1 MNPIELRDHALW
13 ATKVM
18 RPHSAGALRRDDAR
32 NLLRRTLVAYS
43 SKYSLRFHAWA
54 VQPSRIHLVIAIPT
68 DRALSDVLASLFGYY
83 TRRFNARYG
92 KSGPVFR
99 SKYLRRVMIGPL
111 AITEAIRRVH
121 ALPRAEGIKPQPGEE
136 PWSSHDCYEHGGTS
150 DGVVTL
156 YAPQVVAVRRAPL
169 APYLDS

>member
-13 ATKVM
+13 ATKVL
-18 RPHSAGALRRDDAR
+18 RPESAGALRRDDAR
-32 NLLRRTLVAYS
+32 NLLRRTLTAYAA
-43 SKYSLRFHAWA
+43 KHSLRFHAWA
-54 VQPSRIHLVIAIPT
+54 VQPSRIHLVVAIPM
-68 DRALSDVLASLFGYY
+68 DVRLSDILASLFGYY

-99 SKYLRRVMIGPL
+99 TKFLRRVMIGPL
-111 AITEAIRRVH
+111 AITDAIRRVH
-121 ALPRAEGIKPQPGEE
+121 ALPRAEGLTSLPGQE
-136 PWSSHDCYEHGGTS
+136 PWSSRECYEHGGQS

-156 YAPQVVAVRRAPL
+156 YAPSVVAVRRAPL